1 MVVEHFLLCECQV
14 YIILF
19 FVTGMFSI
27 DITEDRNCELRLVK
41 KIDHEKQPD
50 YLLKLQL
57 DTLAGLGNP
66 GRTST
71 MVRLTPWLLYTGAF
85 NTLIIMLI
93 FGFTI
98 KVLN

>member
-1 MVVEHFLLCECQV
+1 MSFHFMFYLSFVTLQV
-14 YIILF
+14 PGLYNF
-19 FVTGMFSI
+19 VHVTGMFSI

-41 KIDHEKQPD
+41 KIDHEKQQD

-71 MVRLTPWLLYTGAF
+71 MVRLAMIT
-85 NTLIIMLI
+85 
-93 FGFTI
+93 
-98 KVLN
+98 

>member
-1 MVVEHFLLCECQV
+1 MSTSTFYSTGTKSVHNCVH
-14 YIILF
+14 
-19 FVTGMFSI
+19 VTGMFSI

-41 KIDHEKQPD
+41 KIDHEKQED

-71 MVRLTPWLLYTGAF
+71 MVRLA
-85 NTLIIMLI
+85 M
-93 FGFTI
+93 
-98 KVLN
+98 